1 MGDKL
6 LNGIKSMYTN
16 SLVRVRV
23 KGGESECFRIDSGVG
38 QGHVCPLGFLCINEW
53 SDERSENG
61 YEEEERE

>member
-38 QGHVCPLGFLCINEW
+38 QGHVCPLGF
-53 SDERSENG
+53 SM
-61 YEEEERE
+61 YK